1 MTFSQIWLIPFVDD
15 RQFTY
20 LTKFEKKK
28 PRLNIRTWWPALGAG
43 FFFVFKFL
51 K

>member
-20 LTKFEKKK
+20 LQHKMATV
-28 PRLNIRTWWPALGAG
+28 LGGAVITSG
-43 FFFVFKFL
+43 DLGSADVYMWL
-51 K
+51 I